1 MGQLL
6 AHCTAMAGLSG
17 QIVNWLMGLHI
28 RHHSTG
34 HSSFPFALTIEQS
47 TPHTILLRVR
57 VDAEDAHSVLLDS
70 IAMFQEQMLS
80 LITRPG
86 CSLKSYTVLPGPM
99 DEPAVRG
106 PSVGE
111 CQHRVNLGETEMVIK
126 SGTRVLLLQL
136 VNTQPIQL
144 SAQVRGQLTCLR
156 FFSVLSTSVR
166 ALQMIPTVQAFTAAL
181 EEAGEHALGG
191 SYKDGARWASRL
203 EVPGAAASS
212 SGIVGTLSPSAAE
225 AAAVESG

>member
-111 CQHRVNLGETEMVIK
+111 CQHRVNLERLK
-126 SGTRVLLLQL
+126 WSSRVEQGFCCC
-136 VNTQPIQL
+136 N
-144 SAQVRGQLTCLR
+144 S
-156 FFSVLSTSVR
+156 
-166 ALQMIPTVQAFTAAL
+166 
-181 EEAGEHALGG
+181 
-191 SYKDGARWASRL
+191 
-203 EVPGAAASS
+203 
-212 SGIVGTLSPSAAE
+212 
-225 AAAVESG
+225 